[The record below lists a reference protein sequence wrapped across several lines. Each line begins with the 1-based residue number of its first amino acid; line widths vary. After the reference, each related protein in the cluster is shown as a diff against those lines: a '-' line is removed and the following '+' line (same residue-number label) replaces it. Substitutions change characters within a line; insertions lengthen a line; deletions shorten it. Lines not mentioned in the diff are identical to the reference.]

1 MQGMQ
6 SRQITATMTTQHN
19 ERLLPSK
26 ATNGKRNG
34 NAGARI
40 AATARWALAVAACL
54 WLAWCTAVGPL
65 YWNDSSIANFGWLN
79 ALFGI
84 LAFVIYFFI
93 TVALVRMTRRQPILG
108 WATDRITG
116 ERTHRNLIPRAWRAS
131 WSRPATAFRA
141 TKAGVLLKRATV
153 FCGRWIVRCT
163 DKRWKIALI
172 IAIGWLWVPTTLLA
186 AFGADLR
193 SQAREFSWSWNQWT
207 GLKQPYIG
215 FFSFAPMDI
224 YPTAHY
230 LWPDSPTYLTDQHN
244 ILLTLW
250 YGSTL
255 AVSRYLTGSNDWGIV
270 LLAAIQWLFAV
281 CCITATLH
289 RFLNLPWLKRNESV
303 DFAHPE
309 RGGRFAAARL
319 GRPERG
325 MKAMLPPQ
333 AAHATARVVVILFFL
348 LCPLAVFSTIS
359 LTKSPL
365 FAFAFTWAFGIW
377 YELYATSADRHAKA
391 HGSPIIARF
400 RRLPART
407 FLAFLAANAIMLASA
422 KYAWYVL
429 LFEFILALLADRRHW
444 KTYVFALLVPTLII
458 HGGISMAINSGLIIS
473 GDPIESHGVQL
484 QQIAR
489 IAKKAPETIPD
500 SARKK
505 LAPVFNLDQM
515 AEAYFQQDADP
526 VKSSGIQSKKVSYRW
541 RSVTPEDMKRFNEA
555 WLETVRANPVVAV
568 DALMAKCFGYF
579 DIADLPYVSMDYY
592 VYNDHVASNT
602 TWIKYYNTQWRA
614 KVANT
619 ARQISRIPVLGW
631 PMHGNFYVILTLL
644 IGAAEVI
651 LRRWRTLA
659 WHLPLLL
666 LMGVMITAPANNFE
680 RHMLPIAFCFMFLC
694 LTFWRDSRLRDDA
707 VNMNGANTGARALR
721 AED

>member
-6 SRQITATMTTQHN
+6 SRQITATMTTQHH

-93 TVALVRMTRRQPILG
+93 TVALVRMARRQPILG
-108 WATDRITG
+108 WATNRITG
-116 ERTHRNLIPRAWRAS
+116 ERTHRNLIPHAWRAS
-131 WSRPATAFRA
+131 WSRHATAFRA
-141 TKAGVLLKRATV
+141 TKAGMLLKRATV

-255 AVSRYLTGSNDWGIV
+255 AISRYLTGSNDWGIV

-333 AAHATARVVVILFFL
+333 AAHATSRVVVILFFL
-348 LCPLAVFSTIS
+348 LCPLAMFSTIS

-680 RHMLPIAFCFMFLC
+680 RHMLPVAFCFMFLC

>member
-1 MQGMQ
+1 MIKPATTRNNRTTT
-6 SRQITATMTTQHN
+6 SRNIDRQTRPRTQHN
-19 ERLLPSK
+19 
-26 ATNGKRNG
+26 AF
-34 NAGARI
+34 ARI
-40 AATARWALAVAACL
+40 GATARWALAVAACL

-65 YWNDSSIANFGWLN
+65 YWNDSSIANFGALN

-84 LAFVIYFFI
+84 LAFAIYLFI
-93 TVALVRMTRRQPILG
+93 VVVLVRKAHHQPALG
-108 WATDRITG
+108 WAADRATG
-116 ERTHRNLIPRAWRAS
+116 ERTPRTLIPRSWRTAWR
-131 WSRPATAFRA
+131 
-141 TKAGVLLKRATV
+141 KRAAT
-153 FCGRWIVRCT
+153 FRTTKTGIWLQRISACCGRWIVRCT
-163 DKRWKIALI
+163 DKRWKIALVLV
-172 IAIGWLWVPTTLLA
+172 IGWLWVPTTLLA

-193 SQAREFSWSWNQWT
+193 SQAREFSWAWNQWT

-255 AVSRYLTGSNDWGIV
+255 AVSRYFTGSNDWGIV
-270 LLAAIQWLFAV
+270 LLAAIQWLFAIG
-281 CCITATLH
+281 CIAATLH
-289 RFLNLPWLKRNESV
+289 RFLNLPWLTRNEYV

-309 RGGRFAAARL
+309 RGGRFAPNRL

-325 MKAMLPPQ
+325 MRATLPSQ
-333 AAHATARVVVILFFL
+333 SAHAPARIITILFFL

-377 YELYATSADRHAKA
+377 YELYATSGDRHAPA
-391 HGSPIIARF
+391 HGAPFLARF
-400 RRLPART
+400 HRLPART
-407 FLAFLAANAIMLASA
+407 FLAFLAANAIMLISA

-429 LFEFILALLADRRHW
+429 LFEFVLALIADRRHW
-444 KTYVFALLVPTLII
+444 KVYVFALLVPTVLI
-458 HGGISMAINSGLIIS
+458 HGGISMAINSGIIIS

-489 IAKKAPETIPD
+489 IANKAPETIPE
-500 SARKK
+500 SARRK

-541 RSVTPEDMKRFNEA
+541 RSVTPESMKHFNEA

-592 VYNDHVASNT
+592 VYNDQVTSNS
-602 TWIKYYNTQWRA
+602 TWIKYYNANWRA
-614 KVANT
+614 WVANT
-619 ARQISRIPVLGW
+619 SRQISRTPVLGW
-631 PMHGNFYVILTLL
+631 PLHGNFYVILTLL

-680 RHMLPIAFCFMFLC
+680 RHMLPIAFCFVFLC
-694 LTFWRDSRLRDDA
+694 LTFWRDSHAR
-707 VNMNGANTGARALR
+707 VSTANTGAHACTTK
-721 AED
+721 D